1 MSALMIA
8 SNNWKQLALIPLMM
22 WLMLRSKAAHAHAL
36 GSRHWKQFA
45 AIILLLI
52 AVGTFITKAPA
63 AELKAHAALSA
74 AEHVLHDADADGR
87 QVRPI
92 PLLG

>member
-8 SNNWKQLALIPLMM
+8 SNNWKQIALIPLMM
-22 WLMLRSKAAHAHAL
+22 WLMLRSKAVHARAYCSKH
-36 GSRHWKQFA
+36 RKHFA
-45 AIILLLI
+45 AIVLVMIG
-52 AVGTFITKAPA
+52 VGTFFTKAPRV
-63 AELKAHAALSA
+63 EVKAHAALSA

>member
-1 MSALMIA
+1 
-8 SNNWKQLALIPLMM
+8 LIV
-22 WLMLRSKAAHAHAL
+22 
-36 GSRHWKQFA
+36 
-45 AIILLLI
+45 
-52 AVGTFITKAPA
+52 VGTFITKAPV

>member
-1 MSALMIA
+1 MI
-8 SNNWKQLALIPLMM
+8 
-22 WLMLRSKAAHAHAL
+22 
-36 GSRHWKQFA
+36 G
-45 AIILLLI
+45 
-52 AVGTFITKAPA
+52 VGTFITKAPRV
-63 AELKAHAALSA
+63 EVKAHAALSA

>member
-8 SNNWKQLALIPLMM
+8 SNNWKQIALIPLMT
-22 WLMLRSKAAHAHAL
+22 WLMLRSKTAQARTFCL
-36 GSRHWKQFA
+36 KHWMQFA
-45 AIILLLI
+45 EIALVII
-52 AVGTFITKAPA
+52 AVGTFITKAPV
-63 AELKAHAALSA
+63 AEVRAHAALSA

>member
-8 SNNWKQLALIPLMM
+8 SNNWKQIALIPLMM
-22 WLMLRSKAAHAHAL
+22 WLMLRSKAVHARTAC
-36 GSRHWKQFA
+36 SSHWKQFA
-45 AIILLLI
+45 AIIVVLI
-52 AVGTFITKAPA
+52 AAGTFITKAPV
-63 AELKAHAALSA
+63 AERKAHAAMSA